1 MLTRSRSWV
10 SLAAW
15 SVLTATGWI
24 LFVPGQVSVGNWT
37 ALNAGVLALVLTVIV
52 LVEQLQPARTMSPV
66 LHEGTNRTS
75 PQWS

>member
-15 SVLTATGWI
+15 SVLAATVWI
-24 LFVPGQVSVGNWT
+24 LFVPGQVPVGNW
-37 ALNAGVLALVLTVIV
+37 ASLNAGVLALALTVIV
-52 LVEQLQPARTMSPV
+52 LVGQLQPARAMAPV

-75 PQWS
+75 LQW